1 MATRGRVSCR
11 KTSVRFRQ
19 GRVSPRIPAAMGMRI
34 FHVVESSVP
43 EAGSVSVLVQGL
55 LGALRNKGIE
65 SHAVSLNGS
74 SPEENTAS
82 SDVWH
87 QLDGAGDET
96 AIGTIV
102 SDASLVHFHG
112 WGHPKA
118 RRLAIAMRKAGKPYV
133 ISPLG
138 CLSYGPYRKRSWSDR
153 LVGPFRHKPLIRA
166 AAALTTGN
174 EREAEDLL
182 RRRVNAKIQRLPY
195 GIDLADYDEKSDAQP
210 VAPDPSGVRWV
221 LMLGPVHPV
230 EGLIPLLK
238 SLYELGPFSEG
249 WSVVFAGREVGDWRR
264 MLEPAIVRK
273 GGQDRVRFVEAADVK
288 TQRRW
293 LRKASLLAAPSL
305 HTRCP
310 VSAMQAVAAG
320 VPVVASAHS
329 APLGLEDEMWVF
341 GTTRAEL
348 KITLRKIL
356 ELSDEQRTA
365 MAQRARDAVRSR
377 FDWSVLSDDY
387 VQFYRNLV

>member
-1 MATRGRVSCR
+1 MSCLPVGRSATG
-11 KTSVRFRQ
+11 
-19 GRVSPRIPAAMGMRI
+19 
-34 FHVVESSVP
+34 E
-43 EAGSVSVLVQGL
+43 
-55 LGALRNKGIE
+55 
-65 SHAVSLNGS
+65 
-74 SPEENTAS
+74 
-82 SDVWH
+82 
-87 QLDGAGDET
+87 
-96 AIGTIV
+96 
-102 SDASLVHFHG
+102 
-112 WGHPKA
+112 
-118 RRLAIAMRKAGKPYV
+118 
-133 ISPLG
+133 G
-138 CLSYGPYRKRSWSDR
+138 CW
-153 LVGPFRHKPLIRA
+153 
-166 AAALTTGN
+166 
-174 EREAEDLL
+174 
-182 RRRVNAKIQRLPY
+182 
-195 GIDLADYDEKSDAQP
+195 
-210 VAPDPSGVRWV
+210 
-221 LMLGPVHPV
+221 
-230 EGLIPLLK
+230 
-238 SLYELGPFSEG
+238 
-249 WSVVFAGREVGDWRR
+249 
-264 MLEPAIVRK
+264 
-273 GGQDRVRFVEAADVK
+273 QDRVRFVEAADVK